1 MIFPS
6 LVNSINR
13 SSDIAPID
21 KAYFN
26 AKFVDSIIED
36 KSIPKKFS
44 QKVENG
50 YGFSHG
56 PLLQKIIKS
65 LQRGFIEPPISA
77 KSALQ
82 TSRLVHALY
91 KSDELQDWVKLKDRP
106 ISDRL
111 GKELRNEN

>member
-1 MIFPS
+1 MKNCVHYESGLLNKVAIVLSCPGR
-6 LVNSINR
+6 L
-13 SSDIAPID
+13 
-21 KAYFN
+21 
-26 AKFVDSIIED
+26 ED
-36 KSIPKKFS
+36 ESIPKQFS
-44 QKVENG
+44 QKVETG
-50 YGFSHG
+50 YGISHG
-56 PLLQKIIKS
+56 PLLQKIIES
-65 LQRGFIEPPISA
+65 LQKGLIKPPISA